1 VFCNTRLLKLR
12 KATSSNPQLNRINR
26 NAPFQSPRMGA
37 QLQLGLWLYLLV
49 FLLTATGLTIG
60 ACPGV
65 PFKLAPLG
73 GYKVALPDVEN
84 GRHKAAHMT
93 VDTGRACTTAERAE
107 EESSDAGV
115 STVCGESG
123 PVGGVGL
130 GFVRGRDQVPLRV
143 SSVSPRDVSRS
154 RIKISPSHSESL
166 GGNLGGTLLIIYPVE
181 AANNSSSAAT

>member
-1 VFCNTRLLKLR
+1 
-12 KATSSNPQLNRINR
+12 
-26 NAPFQSPRMGA
+26 MGA

-73 GYKVALPDVEN
+73 GYKVVPPDVEN
-84 GRHKAAHMT
+84 GRHKSAHMT
-93 VDTGRACTTAERAE
+93 VATGRACTTAERAE
-107 EESSDAGV
+107 ESSDAGG
-115 STVCGESG
+115 STVCEGSG
-123 PVGGVGL
+123 VVGGVGL
-130 GFVRGRDQVPLRV
+130 GFSRGRDLPVRV

-166 GGNLGGTLLIIYPVE
+166 GSNLGGTVLTIHPVE
-181 AANNSSSAAT
+181 AATNTSTAAT